1 MNSGKFLH
9 FLWIWSDTNMYDYA
23 YALAVVHS
31 CCLNTD
37 FDFPKQH
44 WTSRGKRSQAMKGSF
59 GKMWVNLITSFFFL
73 FFPPSFFVKTVIL
86 NTLSRYNW
94 IIVFNTGEQK
104 STTTTET
111 KPSKLPTEQSCL
123 AESLPQPHIPNR
135 SPSPNLSQIW
145 SAPWQPHLESRFS
158 SLVLLF
164 KLDSSNAFLKLLSKT
179 KMWSSYLK
187 PRDIYTNLLGTIRQ
201 IKT

>member
-1 MNSGKFLH
+1 M
-9 FLWIWSDTNMYDYA
+9 
-23 YALAVVHS
+23 
-31 CCLNTD
+31 
-37 FDFPKQH
+37 
-44 WTSRGKRSQAMKGSF
+44 
-59 GKMWVNLITSFFFL
+59 NLITSFFFL

-94 IIVFNTGEQK
+94 IIVFNTREQK

-164 KLDSSNAFLKLLSKT
+164 KCFPKAPFQNKDVKLISKT
-179 KMWSSYLK
+179 KGHLHKSAGY
-187 PRDIYTNLLGTIRQ
+187 N
-201 IKT
+201 